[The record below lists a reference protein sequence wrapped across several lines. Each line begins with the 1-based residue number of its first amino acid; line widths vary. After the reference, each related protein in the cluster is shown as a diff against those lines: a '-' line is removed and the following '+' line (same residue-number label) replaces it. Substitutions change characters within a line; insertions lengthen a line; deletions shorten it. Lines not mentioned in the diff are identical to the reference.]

1 MKPIDVQGFEDKFAD
16 DPDPWK
22 TWSGRDEVLKRKAI
36 LHALPSGKTGRML
49 ELGAG
54 NGSNSRALAQRS
66 LRLEATDA
74 TREGTR
80 LIEETLAPFAPRA
93 TAYQLIVPARPRST
107 AYDTIVVA
115 ELLYYLS
122 ARDMGTLARQV
133 ADCLQPGGTLVLAHH
148 RISFYDFVQHAEG
161 IHDRFLAATQVGWRS
176 RTVRRTGNWIVQS
189 CSRAAM
195 T

>member
-1 MKPIDVQGFEDKFAD
+1 MKPIDVQGFEDKFAG
-16 DPDPWK
+16 DPDPWQ
-22 TWSGRDEVLKRKAI
+22 TWNGRDEVLKRKAI
-36 LHALPSGKTGRML
+36 LHALPPGKTGRML

-80 LIEETLAPFAPRA
+80 LIAQALAPSAPRA
-93 TAYQLIVPARPRST
+93 KAYQLIVPARPRSA

-122 ARDMGTLARQV
+122 PRDMGLLARQV
-133 ADCLQPGGTLVLAHH
+133 AGRLGHGGTLVLAHH
-148 RISFYDFVQHAEG
+148 RISFYDFVQHADG
-161 IHDRFLAATQVGWRS
+161 IHDRFLAATQVAWHS

-189 CSRAAM
+189 CSRALR